1 MDLGL
6 KDAAAIIT
14 GGTRGIGRAI
24 ADALAQEG
32 CNVGICARNGE
43 EVRAAVEELSGHGV
57 RVIGDAVDIGDADA
71 YRSFLVSA
79 AQRLGGC
86 DVFVSNVSGGNA
98 PGEAGW
104 RANFEFDVMGA
115 VRGVEALMPSL
126 EASQNA
132 NVVFISTT
140 AALEHFVGA
149 SAYGAMKAAL
159 INYGANL
166 AVDLAPR
173 GIRVNTVSPGP
184 IFVEGGAWNFIR
196 DNMRPHYDSTLA
208 QIPSGRFG
216 RAEEVAHAVAMLVS
230 PRCGFMTGTNI
241 VVDGGFTRRVQF

>member
-6 KDAAAIIT
+6 KDASAIIT

-43 EVRAAVEELSGHGV
+43 EVRAAVEELSGRGV

-104 RANFEFDVMGA
+104 RANF
-115 VRGVEALMPSL
+115 
-126 EASQNA
+126 
-132 NVVFISTT
+132 
-140 AALEHFVGA
+140 
-149 SAYGAMKAAL
+149 
-159 INYGANL
+159 
-166 AVDLAPR
+166 
-173 GIRVNTVSPGP
+173 
-184 IFVEGGAWNFIR
+184 
-196 DNMRPHYDSTLA
+196 
-208 QIPSGRFG
+208 
-216 RAEEVAHAVAMLVS
+216 
-230 PRCGFMTGTNI
+230 
-241 VVDGGFTRRVQF
+241 